1 MVLQGMPTH
10 SATNIF
16 THTNNYTHIYM
27 DTNRRAETDTGTHA
41 HTYARTYADAC
52 ERRET
57 YNSQPQTHLSLTRHL
72 QTQASMHTLTH
83 TRTHARTHADTHA
96 RTRARIHAR
105 MHTRRRLR
113 AERDVPVYFDSGWF
127 ASSCLQLECLF
138 SSNHTRRRTHAHGNT
153 VKAVFIVILNRT
165 GNKNFS
171 YLQSFFL
178 NNTCVHFHE
187 WLHLTLSHIIFVVA
201 EAYPFCTKHT

>member
-1 MVLQGMPTH
+1 MPLDGCRHGHTLRRPWDWDHTHIESHRKALGRMVLQGMPTH

-113 AERDVPVYFDSGWF
+113 AERDVPVYFDSG
-127 ASSCLQLECLF
+127 
-138 SSNHTRRRTHAHGNT
+138 
-153 VKAVFIVILNRT
+153 
-165 GNKNFS
+165 
-171 YLQSFFL
+171 
-178 NNTCVHFHE
+178 
-187 WLHLTLSHIIFVVA
+187 
-201 EAYPFCTKHT
+201 